1 MTIKVIG
8 KEDIKTNTIRLYICA
23 IGISFASV
31 ANVMRLLCEEA
42 NIY

>member
-1 MTIKVIG
+1 MLCNPRNDPHFFG
-8 KEDIKTNTIRLYICA
+8 GSRFS

-31 ANVMRLLCEEA
+31 ANVTRLLREEA